1 MGCGCG
7 SGGCSNGG
15 CGKKGGC
22 SSAGCNRL
30 NVYDWLENMLPPGS
44 SEKDNI
50 YEVKFKTTRKSFFR
64 NANAIDIVT
73 GDYVVVESDR
83 GFDIGV
89 VTMGGELVRLQMKK
103 KKIDPESVQRIFR
116 VATEEDMLKLEENRN
131 REMPALSKT
140 REIITNLQLN
150 MKLTDIE
157 YQADGT
163 KAIFYYTAEQR
174 VDFRELI
181 KILAEDFK
189 LRVEMRQIGQR
200 QEAGLVGGIGACGRE
215 LCCSSWLTEFENVST
230 ASARYQN
237 LSLNPMKITGLCGR
251 LKCCLN
257 FELETYLDAL
267 KDIPKINQIETEL
280 GIAHLQKTDIFKR
293 MMWFSYPEDESWTG
307 LPVEKVIEMVRMN
320 KNGQKPATL
329 HEHEIQTPG
338 SKNRGPKDN
347 KNKNIDFV
355 DVVGQSNLH
364 LEKDKKNNNNNKHKH
379 KKKPNQN
386 QQNNLNNNPNNTHNN
401 NNPNQNNKLKK

>member
-1 MGCGCG
+1 
-7 SGGCSNGG
+7 
-15 CGKKGGC
+15 
-22 SSAGCNRL
+22 
-30 NVYDWLENMLPPGS
+30 
-44 SEKDNI
+44 
-50 YEVKFKTTRKSFFR
+50 
-64 NANAIDIVT
+64 
-73 GDYVVVESDR
+73 
-83 GFDIGV
+83 
-89 VTMGGELVRLQMKK
+89 
-103 KKIDPESVQRIFR
+103 
-116 VATEEDMLKLEENRN
+116 
-131 REMPALSKT
+131 
-140 REIITNLQLN
+140 
-150 MKLTDIE
+150 MKLTDVE

-200 QEAGLVGGIGACGRE
+200 QEAGLVGGIGSCGRE

-257 FELETYLDAL
+257 FELETYLDAI
-267 KDIPKINQIETEL
+267 KDIPKVNQIETEL
-280 GIAHLQKTDIFKR
+280 GVAYLQKTDIFKR

-320 KNGQKPATL
+320 KDGQKPATL
-329 HEHEIQTPG
+329 HEHEVKTPG
-338 SKNRGPKDN
+338 AKNRGPKDN
-347 KNKNIDFV
+347 KESIDFV

-364 LEKDKKNNNNNKHKH
+364 LEKDKKNHKNRN
-379 KKKPNQN
+379 KKKPNHTNQN
-386 QQNNLNNNPNNTHNN
+386 QNPQNP
-401 NNPNQNNKLKK
+401 KLKK